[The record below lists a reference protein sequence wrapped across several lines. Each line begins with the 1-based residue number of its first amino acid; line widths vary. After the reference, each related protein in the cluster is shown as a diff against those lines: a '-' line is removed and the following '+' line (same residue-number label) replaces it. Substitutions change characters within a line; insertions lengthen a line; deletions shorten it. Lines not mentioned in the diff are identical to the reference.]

1 MLTMAVEEERAV
13 RRMMTFGVA
22 EGVAAAAAAAAETA
36 QTVRGMAV
44 AASLHHTGT
53 SIGNVAVP
61 VAAREVV
68 CLLVE
73 GSLVGAEE
81 VRLALA
87 QEGLE
92 AVLRLRPRMRDQE
105 IGLARDAGRTT
116 FRSGC
121 SATNASVI
129 GLKAG
134 RLTEEEEVSPRE
146 IVGVVVGSTGEM
158 AALTIGVA
166 VTGSA
171 PALGRE
177 IAIGLTGV
185 AAGATGRVAAG
196 MTETIEVWAAIGGG
210 VGIVVAGAGT
220 GTVAEIGNDLEDV
233 EIGAPLRDEGVHGVL
248 FFFKKK
254 IYLKNFSVLTF

>member
-1 MLTMAVEEERAV
+1 M
-13 RRMMTFGVA
+13 
-22 EGVAAAAAAAAETA
+22 
-36 QTVRGMAV
+36 
-44 AASLHHTGT
+44 
-53 SIGNVAVP
+53 
-61 VAAREVV
+61 
-68 CLLVE
+68 
-73 GSLVGAEE
+73 
-81 VRLALA
+81 ALA

-233 EIGAPLRDEGVHGVL
+233 EIGAPLRDEGVHSVL
-248 FFFKKK
+248 FFF
-254 IYLKNFSVLTF
+254 